1 MEKINEL
8 EKRIIKIERRNK
20 KVEQDKAWETS
31 LLRRLLLILFTYLTI
46 GIYMKFVLK
55 TDPWLNAI
63 IPSLGFYLS
72 TLSLPIFRTFWE
84 RFIDK
89 KRV

>member
-46 GIYMKFVLK
+46 GIYMKFVLNI
-55 TDPWLNAI
+55 DPWLNAI

>member
-1 MEKINEL
+1 MEKIIEL
-8 EKRIIKIERRNK
+8 QKRIVEIEKRNK

-46 GIYMKFVLK
+46 GIYMRFVLN

-72 TLSLPIFRTFWE
+72 TLSLPIFRKFWE
-84 RFIDK
+84 RFSDK
-89 KRV
+89 

>member
-1 MEKINEL
+1 MDKYEIL
-8 EKRIIKIERRNK
+8 EKRIVEIEKRNK

-46 GIYMKFVLK
+46 GIYMKFVLN

-72 TLSLPIFRTFWE
+72 TLSLPIFRKLWE
-84 RFIDK
+84 RFSDK
-89 KRV
+89 K

>member
-1 MEKINEL
+1 MKEL
-8 EKRIIKIERRNK
+8 EKRIIEIEKRNK

-46 GIYMKFVLK
+46 GIYMKFVLN

-72 TLSLPIFRTFWE
+72 TLSLPFFKKIW
-84 RFIDK
+84 DK
-89 KRV
+89 YFYKKG

>member
-1 MEKINEL
+1 MEKIKEL
-8 EKRIIKIERRNK
+8 EKRILEIERRNK

-31 LLRRLLLILFTYLTI
+31 ILRRLLLILFTYLTI
-46 GIYMKFVLK
+46 GIYMKFVLN

-72 TLSLPIFRTFWE
+72 TLSLPMFRKFWE
-84 RFIDK
+84 RFSDRK
-89 KRV
+89 